1 MHFYDR
7 ILNFLGIPD
16 KTGPYDDQ
24 DWSEEHRK
32 SAKHYDTV
40 KHIHPLYRWKTIII
54 TSTDY
59 YLYLE
64 EMENKIKRFC
74 SVLQW
79 ELVAIND
86 FQRNRIRGSNEVP
99 GDLKE
104 EADDFIMEYSS
115 FIVMK
120 RKMDRE
126 EFYYYIQ
133 QAEEAFLGHHNI
145 NWDSELDSKEL

>member
-1 MHFYDR
+1 
-7 ILNFLGIPD
+7 
-16 KTGPYDDQ
+16 
-24 DWSEEHRK
+24 
-32 SAKHYDTV
+32 
-40 KHIHPLYRWKTIII
+40 HIHPLYRWKTIII
-54 TSTDY
+54 TNTDY
-59 YLYLE
+59 HLYLE

-86 FQRNRIRGSNEVP
+86 FQRNRIRRSNEVP

-104 EADDFIMEYSS
+104 ETDDFIMEYSS

-145 NWDSELDSKEL
+145 NWDSGLDSKEL